1 MKARA
6 SLLGAVLVGAALLAL
21 PGCAAG
27 GSELEDTSWVVVLDD
42 APEDADSLLG
52 PTEIRIKFSS
62 ASQGTVTGS
71 YALNK
76 YEGHYEVDGD
86 SLTITDVCWTTM
98 ACQAEGGMDDE
109 QQYLF
114 TLMEAEGYAIEGDT
128 MTIDAGGEVLVF
140 GRG

>member
-1 MKARA
+1 M
-6 SLLGAVLVGAALLAL
+6 
-21 PGCAAG
+21 
-27 GSELEDTSWVVVLDD
+27 VLDD
-42 APEDADSLLG
+42 APEGAESLLG

-62 ASQGTVTGS
+62 ASEGVVTGS

-98 ACQAEGGMDDE
+98 ACQAEGGMDEE

-114 TLMEAEGYAIEGDT
+114 TLMEAESYAVDGDT
-128 MTIDAGGEVLVF
+128 LTINSGNEVLMF